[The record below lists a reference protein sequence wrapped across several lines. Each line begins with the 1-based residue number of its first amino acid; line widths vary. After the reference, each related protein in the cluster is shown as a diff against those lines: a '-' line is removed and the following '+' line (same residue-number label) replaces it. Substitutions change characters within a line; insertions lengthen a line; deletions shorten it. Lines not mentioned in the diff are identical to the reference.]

1 MQEKTLELLQAQDAA
16 TQKQIYYAHC
26 DRLMGVVYQYLG
38 SVADAEEVLQD
49 TFLVLFEKIH
59 LFHPDKGNFKA
70 WSHRIATNQALMFL
84 RKKKRIKFTMS
95 DLSEAV
101 KANAFVAKIDQEKGI
116 EIDRYL
122 NKLPSKS
129 AIVFRLKVIEGYSH
143 EEIADLLQI
152 KTTASRAIF
161 SRARKKLQYYFKE
174 PTTTF

>member
-1 MQEKTLELLQAQDAA
+1 MHRIIKLRFLIVIGALLVIAACTKEKDITTTAVQEKTLELLQAQDAA
-16 TQKQIYYAHC
+16 TQK
-26 DRLMGVVYQYLG
+26 
-38 SVADAEEVLQD
+38 
-49 TFLVLFEKIH
+49 
-59 LFHPDKGNFKA
+59 
-70 WSHRIATNQALMFL
+70 
-84 RKKKRIKFTMS
+84 RIKFTMA

-101 KANAFVAKIDQEKGI
+101 KANAFVAKIDHEKEI
-116 EIDRYL
+116 EVDRYL

-161 SRARKKLQYYFKE
+161 SRARRKLQYYFKD